1 MNGEKV
7 LVQTPVYN
15 CFFSSIRNQGCVVE
29 ENRLLR
35 SGDSYVIDFDDFE
48 RKCSD
53 EKVTAFLLCNPH
65 NPAGRAWTA
74 GELKRMNDICMR
86 HNVKVIADEIH
97 CEIVMPGYSYTPFAS
112 VSDECLGNS
121 VSLSSPSKAFNTA
134 GLQIANI
141 VCRDAALRRRID
153 RAVNIFE
160 VCDVNPFGPVA
171 LKAAYSSEG
180 AEWLERLN
188 AYIHGNYTMLK
199 DFLARHLPAVKV
211 LRLEATYLAWLDISG
226 LALASAEAWKKLLD
240 EGRLM
245 LSCGTEYGAVAGE
258 GYLRM
263 NLACP
268 AETLEEALRR
278 LRKAFG

>member
-1 MNGEKV
+1 M
-7 LVQTPVYN
+7 
-15 CFFSSIRNQGCVVE
+15 VE

-65 NPAGRAWTA
+65 NPTGRAWTA

-86 HNVKVIADEIH
+86 HNVKVIVDEIH

-112 VSDECLGNS
+112 FSDECLGNS
-121 VSLSSPSKAFNTA
+121 VSLSSPSKAFNTV

-141 VCRDAALRRRID
+141 VCSDAALRRRID
-153 RAVNIFE
+153 RAINIFE

-188 AYIHGNYTMLK
+188 AYIHGNYTMLRN
-199 DFLARHLPAVKV
+199 FLAQHLPAVKV
-211 LRLEATYLAWLDISG
+211 LQLEATYLAWLDIRQ
-226 LALASAEAWKKLLD
+226 LALTSAEAWKKLLD

-268 AETLEEALRR
+268 IETLEEALRR